1 MAAGRGEFF
10 RSLWTGLER
19 QCPPGGPGPP
29 PGRGRGKHGP
39 ERGAAGRSPPRAAWS
54 SAPWS
59 FGREREERNWIETK
73 PPQCREVYLD
83 TLPTEI
89 LLKVLSFLDAS
100 SMFCIS
106 HVCQLFRRLAN
117 EDGLWKRIYTSE
129 FGTQTW
135 RPKSAHDAGMKAC
148 RVEEVEEQPLG
159 HWKKMYFRTLAGRGL
174 NKWKREL
181 RDIRPHTGLPRQT
194 ELVLRTLNVSWEL
207 TLCDCWGGEVTLREN
222 QVHFLQSSLVVRWS
236 EGVFPSY
243 HHISSIRVHGVR
255 RETQMI
261 PRVRPS
267 WRSQILKLDM
277 KTESHSF
284 IGGDKLIKLIHVSP
298 CVIIGRWRGK
308 NSVAFIMVS
317 FHFHKLVEKSLL
329 GSPARLYTEPV
340 ENSDPALDP
349 EGYSVHFV
357 LHSPGAEI
365 LSEHFSQVQC
375 RTVLLEHELLEMT
388 LIDSSVLPQHK
399 LLSGSIKLPWKS
411 EKLEGAVEN
420 CCIMTLT
427 VLNGLVTPLW
437 CVSTPIF
444 IRMAKRPLSAMYCG
458 EHFQMHHD
466 GPGGKVK
473 MKLVWVKEQKQFF
486 LISLI
491 IYI

>member
-10 RSLWTGLER
+10 RSLWTGLQR
-19 QCPPGGPGPP
+19 QLPPGGRAAPPG
-29 PGRGRGKHGP
+29 PGRGKPGP
-39 ERGAAGRSPPRAAWS
+39 ERGAAGSRGGGRPPRAAWS
-54 SAPWS
+54 SAPWRS
-59 FGREREERNWIETK
+59 PAAMWTYFLLRL
-73 PPQCREVYLD
+73 PP
-83 TLPTEI
+83 EI

-100 SMFCIS
+100 SLFCIS
-106 HVCQLFRRLAN
+106 HVCQLFHQLAN
-117 EDGLWKRIYTSE
+117 EDDLWKEIYTSE

-148 RVEEVEEQPLG
+148 RGEVVEERPLG
-159 HWKKMYFRTLAGRGL
+159 HWKKMYFRTLAGREV

-194 ELVLRTLNVSWEL
+194 ELVLRTLNMSWEL
-207 TLCDCWGGEVTLREN
+207 TLSDCWGGEVTLREN
-222 QVHFLQSSLVVRWS
+222 QVTFLQSALVVRWS

-243 HHISSIRVHGVR
+243 HHISSIQVHGVR
-255 RETQMI
+255 KETQKI

-267 WRSQILKLDM
+267 WRSLILKLDM
-277 KTESHSF
+277 KTEPHSF
-284 IGGDKLIKLIHVSP
+284 IGRDKLITLIHLSP
-298 CVIIGRWRGK
+298 GVLIGRWRGQS
-308 NSVAFIMVS
+308 SVAFIMVS
-317 FHFHKLVEKSLL
+317 LHFHKLVEKSLL
-329 GSPARLYTEPV
+329 GSPACLYSEPG

-349 EGYSVHFV
+349 QSYSVHFV
-357 LHSPGAEI
+357 LHSPGALI
-365 LSEHFSQVQC
+365 LSEHFSQVHC
-375 RTVLLEHELLEMT
+375 RSVRLEHYLQEMT
-388 LIDSSVLPQHK
+388 LIHSSVLPQHK
-399 LLSGSIKLPWKS
+399 PLSGSIKLPWRS
-411 EKLEGAVEN
+411 EELEGAVEN

-427 VLNGLVTPLW
+427 VLSGFLTPVW

-444 IRMAKRPLSAMYCG
+444 IRMARKPPAAVYCG
-458 EHFQMHHD
+458 EHFLMHHD